1 MYKLD
6 KKIYYFFTM
15 KKKEDFKRY
24 FYYNNMSAIKELH
37 ADHFK
42 KMKGNRGFVLGIAN
56 AQNLT
61 LVMFYSIQCTYCDQA
76 MPELEKLAHFI
87 QENNLPIT
95 VAVCDIMKH
104 KSIIKESADT
114 VDPIKFV
121 PYMPIYLGEKP
132 YLRYNGKKTAEEM
145 LNYLI
150 EILKRVDTRQK
161 FVSHRKNEEEEE
173 EKAGPEGVPYNV
185 VCEGDVC
192 YVTQDEIF
200 GAPKKKFC
208 VGNVCYLTQE
218 EMFSSQGQ

>member
-1 MYKLD
+1 
-6 KKIYYFFTM
+6 
-15 KKKEDFKRY
+15 
-24 FYYNNMSAIKELH
+24 MSAIKELH
-37 ADHFK
+37 AEHFK
-42 KMKGNRGFVLGIAN
+42 KMKGNRGFVLGIPN

-61 LVMFYSIQCTYCDQA
+61 LIMFYSLQCTYCDQA
-76 MPELEKLAHFI
+76 MPELEKLAAFI
-87 QENNLPIT
+87 KENNLPIT
-95 VAVCDIMKH
+95 IAVCDILKNR
-104 KSIIKESADT
+104 KIINMSQDT

-150 EILKRVDTRQK
+150 EVLKRVDTRQK
-161 FVSHRKNEEEEE
+161 FVQQRQVVEEEDR
-173 EKAGPEGVPYNV
+173 GTSSSEGVPYNV

-200 GAPKKKFC
+200 GAPKKTFC

-218 EMFSSQGQ
+218 EMFAHLSQQA

>member
-1 MYKLD
+1 MNTSSG
-6 KKIYYFFTM
+6 I
-15 KKKEDFKRY
+15 
-24 FYYNNMSAIKELH
+24 IELN
-37 ADHFK
+37 AESFK
-42 KMKGNRGFVLGIAN
+42 KMKGNRGYVLGIPH

-61 LVMFYSIQCTYCDQA
+61 LIMFYSMQCTYCDQA
-76 MPELEKLAHFI
+76 MPELEKLSRFI
-87 QENNLPIT
+87 IENNLPIQI
-95 VAVCDIMKH
+95 AVCDIMKN
-104 KSIIKESADT
+104 KRIIQESADT

-121 PYMPIYLGEKP
+121 PYMPIYLQEKP

-150 EILKRVDTRQK
+150 EVLKRVETRHK
-161 FVSHRKNEEEEE
+161 FVQQPRGTSQMVADEEDESR
-173 EKAGPEGVPYNV
+173 ANPTGAEGIPYNV

-218 EMFSSQGQ
+218 EMFANHPQE